1 MTIRIKKFYVI
12 IFLEKIG
19 KVTII
24 IDKQRIYLYGYYI
37 SNFFDYNK
45 IKNLAILYD
54 NLNK

>member
-24 IDKQRIYLYGYYI
+24 IDKQRIYLYGYYT

-45 IKNLAILYD
+45 IKSLAILYD